1 MFCGSFS
8 HVDDTPARSRRPKRK
23 GGDNPYAG
31 RGLDKFSA
39 VLEELEAKKEKIVA
53 QLGPRQEGAWVG
65 FVQSSSNEWMPIV
78 VRHKDSKVNDK
89 VRGKSPRFSG
99 EKLKASA
106 KELSPALSPTAK
118 KVVEADHGQEGRK
131 ELNRWFSW
139 KDHKEEGGLWVL
151 RYWRPSYYCFVA
163 FVLVLVC
170 VVMFGRSFAIV
181 CTSIWW
187 YMIPALKG
195 ENTNVRKSMKMK
207 EYGRRISG
215 KKVSGEQM
223 MIKAGS
229 PLRFLGSS

>member
-31 RGLDKFSA
+31 RGLDKFAS
-39 VLEELEAKKEKIVA
+39 VLEELEAKKEKIIA
-53 QLGPRQEGAWVG
+53 QLGPRHEGAWVR
-65 FVQSSSNEWMPIV
+65 FVQSSSNEWMPII
-78 VRHKDSKVNDK
+78 VRPKDSKVNDK
-89 VRGKSPRFSG
+89 VPGKSPRFSG
-99 EKLKASA
+99 KKPKASA
-106 KELSPALSPTAK
+106 AELSPAMSPKAK
-118 KVVEADHGQEGRK
+118 KVVEGDHDEEGRK
-131 ELNRWFSW
+131 ELNNCFSW
-139 KDHKEEGGLWVL
+139 KDHKEGGLRVL
-151 RYWRPSYYCFVA
+151 RYWRPSYYCYVA

-207 EYGRRISG
+207 EYGRRISW

-229 PLRFLGSS
+229 PLRILGSS